1 MIKIV
6 NGQFTSRKKSFI
18 FLMKREEGEALS
30 LGQIVSGALMHV
42 YEQESEEG
50 AGVNYCCRHVGERG
64 GGSNDFDSI
73 GL

>member
-1 MIKIV
+1 
-6 NGQFTSRKKSFI
+6 
-18 FLMKREEGEALS
+18 MKREEGEALS

-50 AGVNYCCRHVGERG
+50 AGMNYYCRHVGERG